1 MTLWVEYISLHC
13 CLKTRLLKDGVWW
26 LYHTY
31 HTQQKVKCKFQ
42 KILQVKLEFWD
53 EGVMFK
59 YLLHCAIHSTLSEF
73 YFLILSQ
80 LSSFEC
86 RFLLTAVWAQACHL
100 SFGSRFQIPNCS
112 SFLLRPIGAYIQRTV
127 LRRVNC
133 LVASL
138 SLFSLSLV
146 ELREIDHLTKKW
158 KPLQRKLSS
167 KHTPLPRSML
177 PHLHHHQ
184 RLLTLL

>member
-1 MTLWVEYISLHC
+1 MSWVHIIALLSEDAIAEGRCVMTVSYLSHATKGKMQIP
-13 CLKTRLLKDGVWW
+13 KNFAG
-26 LYHTY
+26 
-31 HTQQKVKCKFQ
+31 
-42 KILQVKLEFWD
+42 KIGILGW
-53 EGVMFK
+53 VMFK
-59 YLLHCAIHSTLSEF
+59 TYLLHCAIHSTLSEF

>member
-42 KILQVKLEFWD
+42 KILQVKLDFEMKELCSNTYYTALSILRFQNFTSWS
-53 EGVMFK
+53 
-59 YLLHCAIHSTLSEF
+59 ST
-73 YFLILSQ
+73 Q

-112 SFLLRPIGAYIQRTV
+112 SFLLRPIGAYIQRTA

-146 ELREIDHLTKKW
+146 ELREIDH
-158 KPLQRKLSS
+158 
-167 KHTPLPRSML
+167 
-177 PHLHHHQ
+177 
-184 RLLTLL
+184 